1 VLNKDRIGVQFV
13 EWLDGLACE
22 GLWNNIDL
30 IHCDEEL
37 EEGEPVYTMCGDYI
51 REDDW
56 IDYWSQ
62 FPDWYEMVYMLS
74 DNGSYSSEE
83 VGAMTIDQARDAY
96 HDPETEFENV
106 FFTVLE

>member
-1 VLNKDRIGVQFV
+1 MLNENRIGMQFV

-22 GLWNNIDL
+22 GLWSNLDL

-37 EEGEPVYTMCGDYI
+37 EDGEPVYAMSGDYI
-51 REDDW
+51 KEDDW

-74 DNGSYSSEE
+74 DNGTYSSEE
-83 VGAMTIDQARDAY
+83 VGNMTIEQVRNAY
-96 HDPETEFENV
+96 NDPETEFENV
-106 FFTVLE
+106 FFTILE